1 MEIITAAPR
10 EDDFDAILVAELKTL
25 RDGERHLQRLFSRLR
40 SQPQLRDR
48 FLMELA
54 AIQQRAERL
63 DAVLN
68 PLTFFDAPA
77 AFVTPTLSPAA

>member
-1 MEIITAAPR
+1 MEIIAAAPR
-10 EDDFDAILVAELKTL
+10 EDDFDAVLVAELETL
-25 RDGERHLQRLFSRLR
+25 RDGERRLQRLFSRLR

-54 AIQQRAERL
+54 AIQQRTERL

-68 PLTFFDAPA
+68 PLQVFTAPA
-77 AFVTPTLSPAA
+77 AFAAPTFSPAA

>member
-1 MEIITAAPR
+1 MEIIAAAAR
-10 EDDFDAILVAELKTL
+10 EDDFDAILVAELETL
-25 RDGERHLQRLFSRLR
+25 RDGERRLQRLFSRLPN
-40 SQPQLRDR
+40 QPQLRDR

-68 PLTFFDAPA
+68 PLKFFDPA
-77 AFVTPTLSPAA
+77 APLSNPTFSPAA